1 VRNEGLGAW
10 PARRARMTPH
20 RLAIVHG
27 NRSLTYGEVSARVT
41 RLANALRSLGVRRGD
56 RVAYIG
62 PNHPALAETLFA
74 SGLLGAIFVP
84 LNTRLATPELEA
96 QIVDAEPRILIWAPA
111 FTEAIT
117 ALRQRISVRD
127 YVAVDCSADDAAA
140 HASTSYDELL
150 AGAEEVP
157 IDESVSLDDVC
168 MVQYTSGTTGRSK
181 GVLLSHGNITWNA
194 YNMLLDVDVVA
205 DEVSL
210 VSAPM
215 FHTAALN
222 QLFLP
227 TFLKG
232 GRLVLMSS
240 FEPGR
245 AFDLIAE
252 HRVTWMFGVPTMFHA
267 MSQSPRWAD
276 ADLSSVR
283 TLMCGGAPLPEAL
296 IRTYGS
302 RGLLLL
308 QGYGMTETSPGALF
322 LRAADSAEKIGSAGT
337 PCFFTDVRVVRPD
350 GTEVD
355 VGEPGEVVMRGPNV
369 TSGYWRQPAETA
381 AAFTDDWFHSGD
393 VAVVDDDGYVTIV
406 DRLKDM
412 FISGGENV
420 YPVEI
425 ENQLHANPAVA
436 DCAVIGVPDDVW
448 GEVGRAVVVLRPGVN
463 LAPEGILA
471 GLVGNVANY
480 KIPKSVVLV
489 DELPR
494 SATGKL
500 LRAKLRE
507 SYGEHLP
514 PKQGEAR

>member
-1 VRNEGLGAW
+1 MRNEGLGAW
-10 PARRARMTPH
+10 PGRRARMTPH
-20 RLAIVHG
+20 RVAIVHET
-27 NRSLTYGEVSARVT
+27 RTITYGEFSSRVA
-41 RLANALRSLGVRRGD
+41 RLANALRGIGVARGD

-74 SGLLGAIFVP
+74 SGLLGTIFVP

-96 QIVDAEPRILIWAPA
+96 QIVDAEPTVLLWAPTFA
-111 FTEAIT
+111 ETIA
-117 ALRQRISVRD
+117 ALRDSVPVRD
-127 YVAVDCSADDAAA
+127 FVAVDAGDTRDSM
-140 HASTSYDELL
+140 SYDELL
-150 AGAEEVP
+150 ANADETP
-157 IDESVSLDDVC
+157 IDEAVSLGDVC

-194 YNMLLDVDVVA
+194 YNMLLDVDVAA

-232 GRLVLMSS
+232 GRSVLMSS

-252 HRVTWMFGVPTMFHA
+252 HRVSWMFGVPTMFHA
-267 MSQSPRWAD
+267 MSQSPRWD
-276 ADLSSVR
+276 HADLSSVR

-296 IRTYGS
+296 IRTYGA
-302 RGLLLL
+302 RGLQLL

-322 LRAADSAEKIGSAGT
+322 LRAADSVEKIGSAGT
-337 PCFFTDVRVVRPD
+337 PCFFTDVKVVRPD
-350 GTEVD
+350 GSDVD

-369 TSGYWRQPAETA
+369 TTGYWRQPAETA

-393 VAVVDDDGYVTIV
+393 VAVVDGDGYVTIV

-420 YPVEI
+420 YPVEV
-425 ENQLHANPAVA
+425 ENHLHANSAVA

-463 LAPEGILA
+463 ATPEAILA
-471 GLVGNVANY
+471 GLAGHVANY
-480 KIPKSVVLV
+480 KIPKTLVLV
-489 DELPR
+489 DALPR

-507 SYGEHLP
+507 SYGEQLP
-514 PKQGEAR
+514 RTQGEAP

>member
-1 VRNEGLGAW
+1 MRNDGLGAW

-20 RLAIVHG
+20 RVAIVYEG
-27 NRSLTYGEVSARVT
+27 RTITYGELSVRVM
-41 RLANALRSLGVRRGD
+41 RLANALRGLGVGRGD
-56 RVAYIG
+56 RVAYVG

-84 LNTRLATPELEA
+84 LNTRLAVPELED
-96 QIVDAEPRILIWAPA
+96 QLNDAEPRVLLWAPA
-111 FTEAIT
+111 FAATVA
-117 ALRQRISVRD
+117 ALRDRVRVRD
-127 YVAVDCSADDAAA
+127 YVAVDSGVDGATDATQG
-140 HASTSYDELL
+140 SLSYDELL
-150 AGAEEVP
+150 AGGAETQ
-157 IDESVSLDDVC
+157 IDEPVSLDDVC
-168 MVQYTSGTTGRSK
+168 MVQYTSGTTGRAK
-181 GVLLSHGNITWNA
+181 GVLLSHGNVTWNC
-194 YNMLLDVDVVA
+194 YNMLVDVDVIA

-227 TFLKG
+227 NFLKG
-232 GRLVLMSS
+232 GTAVLMPS

-283 TLMCGGAPLPEAL
+283 ILMCGGAPVPEAL
-296 IRTYGS
+296 IRAYGA

-308 QGYGMTETSPGALF
+308 QGYGMTESSPGALF
-322 LRAADSAEKIGSAGT
+322 LRAADSADKIGSAGT
-337 PCFFTDVRVVRPD
+337 PCFFTDVKVVRSD
-350 GTEVD
+350 GDDVD

-369 TSGYWRQPAETA
+369 TSGYWRLPAETA

-393 VAVVDDDGYVTIV
+393 IAVVDDEGYVTIV

-412 FISGGENV
+412 FISGGENI
-420 YPVEI
+420 YPVEV
-425 ENQLHANPAVA
+425 EKHLHENPAVA
-436 DCAVIGVPDDVW
+436 DCAVIGVPDELW
-448 GEVGRAVVVLRPGVN
+448 GEVGRAVVVLRPG
-463 LAPEGILA
+463 ASATPEAILERLA
-471 GLVGNVANY
+471 GKVANY

-489 DELPR
+489 DAIPR
-494 SATGKL
+494 TATGKL
-500 LRAKLRE
+500 LRMQLRE
-507 SYGEHLP
+507 TYGQN
-514 PKQGEAR
+514 QGEAR

>member
-1 VRNEGLGAW
+1 MRNDGLGAW

-20 RLAIVHG
+20 RGAIVYEG
-27 NRSLTYGEVSARVT
+27 RTITYGELSGRVT
-41 RLANALRSLGVRRGD
+41 RLANALRSMDVGRGD
-56 RVAYIG
+56 RVAYLG

-84 LNTRLATPELEA
+84 LNTRLALPELED
-96 QIVDAEPRILIWAPA
+96 QLNDAEPRVLLWAPA
-111 FTEAIT
+111 FAETVA
-117 ALRQRISVRD
+117 ALRDRVRVRD
-127 YVAVDCSADDAAA
+127 YVAVGDGIDGATDAT
-140 HASTSYDELL
+140 HGSTSYNELL
-150 AGAEEVP
+150 ESGAETP
-157 IDESVSLDDVC
+157 IDEPVSLDDVC
-168 MVQYTSGTTGRSK
+168 MVQYTSGTSGRSK
-181 GVLLSHGNITWNA
+181 GVLLSHGNITWNC
-194 YNMLLDVDVVA
+194 YNMLVDVDVIA

-232 GRLVLMSS
+232 GTSVLMPS
-240 FEPGR
+240 FEAGR

-252 HRVTWMFGVPTMFHA
+252 HRVSWMFGVPTMFHA
-267 MSQSPRWAD
+267 MSHSPRWAD

-283 TLMCGGAPLPEAL
+283 ILMSGGAPLPEAL
-296 IRTYGS
+296 IHTYGA

-322 LRAADSAEKIGSAGT
+322 LRAAESADKIGSAGT
-337 PCFFTDVRVVRPD
+337 PCFFTDVKVVRSD
-350 GTEVD
+350 GNDVD
-355 VGEPGEVVMRGPNV
+355 AGEPGEVVMRGPNV
-369 TSGYWRQPAETA
+369 TSGYWRLPAETA

-393 VAVVDDDGYVTIV
+393 LAVVDDEGYVTIV

-425 ENQLHANPAVA
+425 EKHLHENPAVA
-436 DCAVIGVPDDVW
+436 DCAVIGVPDELW
-448 GEVGRAVVVLRPGVN
+448 GEVGRAVIVLRPG
-463 LAPEGILA
+463 ASATPDAILERLT
-471 GLVGNVANY
+471 GKVANY

-489 DELPR
+489 DAIPR
-494 SATGKL
+494 TATGKL
-500 LRAKLRE
+500 FRRHLRE
-507 SYGEHLP
+507 SYGQIE
-514 PKQGEAR
+514 GESR